1 MHSYFGMLYIFSFLE
16 STCQG
21 QFGIDIDQ
29 EFSAHAGMLE
39 AALNIY
45 RELIERHVINQ
56 ALSQCPD
63 ADIVLTGHS
72 LGAGTASILGF
83 ILRAKYS
90 NTYVYAFGPPGGLLN
105 DAALREAQ
113 KFIVSV
119 VCGDDFISRLSIDSI
134 YKLRSKMEDVLLQCD
149 YPKHKI
155 LNWALTSSLS
165 RCLCCFCCFSKNEE
179 DSAKWQKRLEKARIK
194 NFQNDRSHT
203 IGEEVLDTNLTYYN
217 GQERRNSSV
226 PIITSDINEYC
237 YGSTLDTED
246 MSDLVRN
253 QVDTVVVIESQAV
266 NSVQSAVPNS
276 DRKVKTDAS
285 EIGGAEEHSTQR
297 TEKSRPNQIHAKEGL
312 IPKMFPPGKLIHL
325 DYGQN
330 RNIWHM
336 RYMKEH
342 ELSEIKVSEF
352 MATDHFPQAY
362 INGLTY
368 ISSHLLNNTIVHV

>member
-1 MHSYFGMLYIFSFLE
+1 MDISEGFDFFAFLE
-16 STCQG
+16 STCQDE
-21 QFGIDIDQ
+21 FGVGIDQ

-105 DAALREAQ
+105 EAALREAQ

-134 YKLRSKMEDVLLQCD
+134 YKLRSKMEEVLLECD

-165 RCLCCFCCFSKNEE
+165 RCLCCFFCLSKNEE
-179 DSAKWQKRLEKARIK
+179 GSAKWQKRLEKTRAK
-194 NFQNDRSHT
+194 TFQDDRSPT
-203 IGEEVLDTNLTYYN
+203 IREEVLDTSLTYYN
-217 GQERRNSSV
+217 DQERRNSSV
-226 PIITSDINEYC
+226 PIITNDVNEYS

-246 MSDLVRN
+246 MSDIIRN
-253 QVDTVVVIESQAV
+253 EVDTVVVIESQAV
-266 NSVQSAVPNS
+266 NSIQSAVPNS
-276 DRKVKTDAS
+276 GRKMKTEAS
-285 EIGGAEEHSTQR
+285 EIGGNEEHYTQR
-297 TEKSRPNQIHAKEGL
+297 TEKSRPNQIQAKECS
-312 IPKMFPPGKLIHL
+312 IPKMFPPGKVVHL
-325 DYGQN
+325 AYGQN
-330 RNIWHM
+330 RNVWHM
-336 RYMKEH
+336 RYMQEH